1 MARAAGRTSHRPP
14 SRKPEARWRVP
25 PNARVVLC
33 VGAIRPHKNQ
43 AVLVRALPRLPEDV
57 VVVLA
62 GHPEPYVAELE
73 ALASEL
79 GVTERL
85 RIAGY
90 VDDADMEALW
100 RLAGCAAF
108 PTLGE
113 GFGLPVV
120 EALDRGVP
128 VACSDLAV
136 LREVGGDHPHYFP
149 PGDVAG
155 AARAVTAALNGPRDD
170 PAAKAWSARFSWEA
184 AAHGT
189 FEAYERALA

>member
-1 MARAAGRTSHRPP
+1 M
-14 SRKPEARWRVP
+14 P

-57 VVVLA
+57 VVILA
-62 GHPEPYVAELE
+62 GHPEPYVADLE
-73 ALASEL
+73 ALATEL

-100 RLAGCAAF
+100 RLAGAPRSDAR
-108 PTLGE
+108 
-113 GFGLPVV
+113 
-120 EALDRGVP
+120 RGVRP
-128 VACSDLAV
+128 AG
-136 LREVGGDHPHYFP
+136 RGGARPRRSRRVFRP
-149 PGDVAG
+149 RR
-155 AARAVTAALNGPRDD
+155 AARGRRRSSALLPSGRRGGRRTGRDGGVERPRDD
-170 PAAKAWSARFSWEA
+170 PAAKAWAARFSWEA